1 MTLTTSRPTRAR
13 SALPTLPR
21 IAGVVGAVLV
31 AAGVYG
37 LAVWT
42 SPGQLVDQTILDL
55 CRRLTPVTG
64 IPRVLVPQVVSNP
77 LLWLVVGIVV
87 VGLVAPTR
95 RWGSLAALV
104 AFPPVTVVVVQFLRD
119 HVLARPQLHD
129 WITETTN
136 SAPSGHAA
144 AVTAC
149 AVVVMLATPRR
160 FRPWVAALLGTWAAV
175 IEFGLIAAGWHRPSD
190 VIISTVLVVGVG
202 CLLPDPHTGSRASH
216 VEWLLAGVTV
226 ALAAPVLVAVYYPAG
241 IAVATTVLVAG
252 VVAVAITATGR

>member
-13 SALPTLPR
+13 SALLTLPR

-64 IPRVLVPQVVSNP
+64 IPRVLVPQAVSNP

-119 HVLARPQLHD
+119 HVLTRPQLHD

-202 CLLPDPHTGSRASH
+202 CLLPDPHTGPRASH